1 MLFLALALAVL
12 AFTIPADGL
21 TEKERKDALQLLQS
35 TEKDLLK
42 EVKGLSEAQLKY
54 KPAPDR
60 WSVEE
65 CVKHIAT
72 TEQMLWQMTEGG
84 IKQAANPE
92 KRSEIKMT
100 DEQVVKMIEDRSTKR
115 QTSDMLKPENSSFK
129 SMTEALTA
137 FESARAKLNDYV
149 KSTNDDLRNHVI
161 TLQFGQ
167 LDSYQMIL
175 FMAAHTNRHTQQLRE
190 VKADAGFPKN

>member
-1 MLFLALALAVL
+1 
-12 AFTIPADGL
+12 
-21 TEKERKDALQLLQS
+21 
-35 TEKDLLK
+35 
-42 EVKGLSEAQLKY
+42 
-54 KPAPDR
+54 
-60 WSVEE
+60 
-65 CVKHIAT
+65 
-72 TEQMLWQMTEGG
+72 MLWQMTEGG
-84 IKQAANPE
+84 IKQPANPE

-115 QTSDMLKPENSSFK
+115 QTFDQLKPENSSFK
-129 SMTEALTA
+129 SMTEALESFQTA
-137 FESARAKLNDYV
+137 RVKLTDYI
-149 KSTNDDLRNHVI
+149 KSTNDDLRNHVL